1 MEVEFA
7 ISTSPKP
14 DFVVRVMCILC
25 GLGMIVLSALNYQY
39 YVVNVALD
47 VVLPLYYW

>member
-1 MEVEFA
+1 MEVEFGTN
-7 ISTSPKP
+7 IPPKP
-14 DFVVRVMCILC
+14 DLVVRVICILC
-25 GLGMIVLSALNYQY
+25 GLGMIVLSGLNYQY